1 MKHWSIRHRIL
12 ASFGLILALMAF
24 MAGIAYTRLV
34 AIDQEAN
41 SVETDST
48 PGLYYSTMLRG
59 AWFESYQ
66 LLQQAVAIDDNEKTR
81 AVDLDALRAAEAG
94 YAVIVQDVRG
104 RFNSGGEFRA
114 FEQEQPDGF
123 DTCAWICEQPWSN
136 GRIGTFGGSYVGLTQ
151 WQAVLAGAPGL
162 QAIAPVVTASDYH
175 DGWTYQ
181 GGAFNLY
188 FNYSWTTAG
197 LALETAGRRLAADSE
212 QTGQREVISRSDHM
226 DAALAE
232 TPERLSRMAAA
243 AHCPMSMAEF

>member
-81 AVDLDALRAAEAG
+81 AVDLDALRAAEARIDG
-94 YAVIVQDVRG
+94 WIKDYGTTVNRATDRAQYDEVRG
-104 RFNSGGEFRA
+104 VRQQYSRVVGQILKLTADGQIAAARA
-114 FEQEQPDGF
+114 
-123 DTCAWICEQPWSN
+123 
-136 GRIGTFGGSYVGLTQ
+136 LTPAARSSLRAPATRSSPGVPAAVS
-151 WQAVLAGAPGL
+151 QAAPGT
-162 QAIAPVVTASDYH
+162 TAS
-175 DGWTYQ
+175 T
-181 GGAFNLY
+181 
-188 FNYSWTTAG
+188 SSRISAG
-197 LALETAGRRLAADSE
+197 TS
-212 QTGQREVISRSDHM
+212 
-226 DAALAE
+226 
-232 TPERLSRMAAA
+232 
-243 AHCPMSMAEF
+243 